1 MDFELFMQKRCDEN
15 EVIRFLNLSAK
26 DFFFGN
32 NKYLDKSFDVVLKS
46 AFLSGITDVERTIRG
61 AFDCDLG
68 FANVDVDLLTKM
80 FPNVAKMFNVVDS
93 DDLSILSQFLTL
105 FRNINAHAF
114 ASKSDLDFFEIDYS
128 FLLNQIAF
136 DCRIK
141 YYNNGI
147 TVAGIIFLLL
157 NFLRKE
163 SIANLCKRSFIFGMI
178 SKGKYEMHD
187 GEQFATRISHVNLEV
202 RQCPNRM
209 KMQILSVRW
218 ILHSQSNP
226 DFSSTNL

>member
-1 MDFELFMQKRCDEN
+1 MLFDIYYKYLISKGIDD
-15 EVIRFLNLSAK
+15 RFLNLSAK

-141 YYNNGI
+141 Y
-147 TVAGIIFLLL
+147 
-157 NFLRKE
+157 K
-163 SIANLCKRSFIFGMI
+163 
-178 SKGKYEMHD
+178 
-187 GEQFATRISHVNLEV
+187 
-202 RQCPNRM
+202 
-209 KMQILSVRW
+209 
-218 ILHSQSNP
+218 
-226 DFSSTNL
+226 